1 MSSIHDNRASALVEY
16 EAAALKL
23 ALYYLLLEEALDAR
37 SEEMDPE
44 IAAFCERSDKQI
56 ITALRKRE
64 NALRRKAAIRRIV
77 PLAAKAAI
85 YLVLIGNL
93 AASIA
98 FAGSATVRAR
108 VMKFFEQDYETHTT
122 VGFVETGESLDI
134 PADWTAPY
142 YPAYIPEGFSLTN
155 ITSVEDKLRATFSD
169 AQNNI
174 IRFSICNDNTDIHIN
189 TEGKI
194 KRNVRVQGI
203 DETLYEGEYDRYLV
217 WLNGELSYIIYTTLP
232 SEECRLIA
240 DSMSLIDR

>member
-44 IAAFCERSDKQI
+44 IATFCERSDKQI

-142 YPAYIPEGFSLTN
+142 YPAYIPEGFSLTEVV
-155 ITSVEDKLRATFSD
+155 SFGSTFQAHYTDD
-169 AQNNI
+169 AFNNI
-174 IRFSICNDNTDIHIN
+174 YLIISGTSSIANIDSEGMRKSTVIIHG
-189 TEGKI
+189 TEGI
-194 KRNVRVQGI
+194 LFEGD
-203 DETLYEGEYDRYLV
+203 DECILV
-217 WLNGELSYIIYTTLP
+217 WHNSDLLFTVQTTLP
-232 SEECRLIA
+232 STECRRIA
-240 DSMSLIDR
+240 DSFLLIKR